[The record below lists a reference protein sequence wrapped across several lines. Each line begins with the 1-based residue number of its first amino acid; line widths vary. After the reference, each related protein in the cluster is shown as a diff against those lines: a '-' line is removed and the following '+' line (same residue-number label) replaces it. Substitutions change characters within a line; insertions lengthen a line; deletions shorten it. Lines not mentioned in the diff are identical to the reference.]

1 MSRVHK
7 RARTTG
13 VPTMGGMRTTKIVLV
28 DDLDGTDADRTVRF
42 SLDGVEYEIDLTD
55 EHATEL
61 EAALRPFADAA
72 RVVKRKRSR
81 AKN

>member
-1 MSRVHK
+1 
-7 RARTTG
+7 
-13 VPTMGGMRTTKIVLV
+13 MGGMRTTKIVLV